1 MLSIVYSTAVHFR
14 RSVMELRRLGT
25 SGLRVSALSLGAM
38 TVGASQGRGTPY
50 STPTRTKRVPSSEEE
65 ARRVFDRALEAGINL
80 VDTANVYNEG
90 RSEELTGEWVA
101 GKRGQLLIATKCRF
115 PIGFGVTHKPGPH
128 EWGLSRKAILAAC
141 EGSLRRLKTDV
152 IDLYQVH
159 MPDSSVAIDE
169 TLRALDDLVTEGKVR
184 YIGCANYAGYS
195 LVESLWAADRL
206 RTHRYESIQLQWS
219 LAQRSAERELIPAA
233 AAYGLGVLIWSP
245 LSRGFLSGKY
255 HPGRTAPAGSRL
267 DVVQDD
273 FRAMDNEKNWNLLDV
288 VGRIAEQHETTHS
301 AVSLAWL
308 LARPQTSRILV
319 GARTEAPLEDNL
331 RALSVK
337 LTSEDLKELDEAS
350 RPDWDYPWNVIRDA
364 EAGDAKLLTWRAA
377 LDNPTAMPSAG

>member
-1 MLSIVYSTAVHFR
+1 
-14 RSVMELRRLGT
+14 
-25 SGLRVSALSLGAM
+25 
-38 TVGASQGRGTPY
+38 
-50 STPTRTKRVPSSEEE
+50 
-65 ARRVFDRALEAGINL
+65 
-80 VDTANVYNEG
+80 
-90 RSEELTGEWVA
+90 
-101 GKRGQLLIATKCRF
+101 
-115 PIGFGVTHKPGPH
+115 
-128 EWGLSRKAILAAC
+128 
-141 EGSLRRLKTDV
+141 
-152 IDLYQVH
+152 

-206 RTHRYESIQLQWS
+206 QTHRYESIQLQWS
-219 LAQRSAERELIPAA
+219 LVRRSAERELIPAA
-233 AAYGLGVLIWSP
+233 AAFGLGVLIWSP

-255 HPGRTAPAGSRL
+255 QRGRTAPAGSRL

-288 VGRIAEQHETTHS
+288 VGRIAEQHESTHS

-308 LARPQTSRILV
+308 LARPQTSSILV
-319 GARTEAPLEDNL
+319 GARTEAQLEDNL

-350 RPDWDYPWNVIRDA
+350 RPDWDYPWSVIRDA
-364 EAGDAKLLTWRAA
+364 EAGDAKLLT
-377 LDNPTAMPSAG
+377 

>member
-1 MLSIVYSTAVHFR
+1 
-14 RSVMELRRLGT
+14 MELRRLGT

-50 STPTRTKRVPSSEEE
+50 GTPTLTTGVTSSDEE

-90 RSEELTGEWVA
+90 RSEELTGDWVA
-101 GKRGQLLIATKCRF
+101 GKRDQLLIATKCRF

-128 EWGLSRKAILAAC
+128 EWGLSRKAIMTAC

-159 MPDSSVAIDE
+159 MQDRNVAIDE

-206 RTHRYESIQLQWS
+206 QTHRYESIQLQWS
-219 LAQRSAERELIPAA
+219 LVRRSAERELIPAA
-233 AAYGLGVLIWSP
+233 AAFGLGVLIWSP

-255 HPGRTAPAGSRL
+255 QRGRAAPAGSRL
-267 DVVQDD
+267 DLVQHD
-273 FRAMDNEKNWNLLDV
+273 FRAFDNEKNWNLLDV

-308 LARPQTSRILV
+308 LARPQTSSILV
-319 GARTEAPLEDNL
+319 GARTEAQLEDNL

-337 LTSEDLKELDEAS
+337 LTSEDLEELDEAS
-350 RPDWDYPWNVIRDA
+350 RPDWDYPWDVIRDS
-364 EAGDAKLLTWRAA
+364 EAGDAKLL
-377 LDNPTAMPSAG
+377 S

>member
-1 MLSIVYSTAVHFR
+1 
-14 RSVMELRRLGT
+14 MELRRLGT

-50 STPTRTKRVPSSEEE
+50 GTPTLTKGGTSSDEE
-65 ARRVFDRALEAGINL
+65 ARGVFDRALEAGINL

-101 GKRGQLLIATKCRF
+101 GKRDQLLLATKCRF

-128 EWGLSRKAILAAC
+128 EWGLSRKAIMMAC
-141 EGSLRRLKTDV
+141 EGSLRRLRTDV

-159 MPDSSVAIDE
+159 MQDRSVAIDE
-169 TLRALDDLVTEGKVR
+169 TLRALDDLVAQGKVR

-206 RTHRYESIQLQWS
+206 QTHRYESIQLQWS
-219 LAQRSAERELIPAA
+219 LIQRSAERELIPAA
-233 AAYGLGVLIWSP
+233 AAFGLGVLVWAP

-255 HPGRTAPAGSRL
+255 QRDRTAPAGSRL
-267 DVVQDD
+267 DANQDY
-273 FRAMDNEKNWNLLDV
+273 FRALDNEKNWNVLDV
-288 VGRIAEQHETTHS
+288 VGRIAEHPENHDS

-308 LARPQTSRILV
+308 LARPQTSSILV
-319 GARTEAPLEDNL
+319 GARTEAQLEDNL
-331 RALSVK
+331 RALSVG

-350 RPDWDYPWNVIRDA
+350 RPDWDYPWSVIRDA
-364 EAGDAKLLTWRAA
+364 EAGDAKLLT
-377 LDNPTAMPSAG
+377 

>member
-1 MLSIVYSTAVHFR
+1 
-14 RSVMELRRLGT
+14 MELRRLGT

-50 STPTRTKRVPSSEEE
+50 GTPTLTKGGTSSDEE
-65 ARRVFDRALEAGINL
+65 ARRVFDRHLEAGINL

-101 GKRGQLLIATKCRF
+101 GKRDQLLIATKCRF
-115 PIGFGVTHKPGPH
+115 PIGFGMTHKPGPN
-128 EWGLSRKAILAAC
+128 EWGLSRKAIMTAC
-141 EGSLRRLKTDV
+141 ERSLRRLKTDV

-159 MPDSSVAIDE
+159 MQDRNVAIDE

-184 YIGCANYAGYS
+184 YIGCSNYAGYS
-195 LVESLWAADRL
+195 LVESLWAGDRL
-206 RTHRYESIQLQWS
+206 QTHRYESIQLQWS
-219 LAQRSAERELIPAA
+219 LVRRSAERELIPAA
-233 AAYGLGVLIWSP
+233 AAFGLGVLVWSP

-255 HPGRTAPAGSRL
+255 QRGRPAPAGSRL
-267 DVVQDD
+267 DVHQDD
-273 FRAMDNEKNWNLLDV
+273 FRAFDNEKNWNLLDV
-288 VGRIAEQHETTHS
+288 VGRIAAQHETTHS

-308 LARPQTSRILV
+308 LAQPQTSSIIV
-319 GARTEAPLEDNL
+319 GVRTEAELEENL

-350 RPDWDYPWNVIRDA
+350 RPDWDYPWDVIRDA
-364 EAGDAKLLTWRAA
+364 EAGDAKLLT
-377 LDNPTAMPSAG
+377 

>member
-1 MLSIVYSTAVHFR
+1 MSFTGNSFQED
-14 RSVMELRRLGT
+14 RSMQIRRLGS

-38 TVGASQGRGTPY
+38 TIGASQGRGPPY
-50 STPTRTKRVPSSEEE
+50 ATPTPTNGGTSSDDE
-65 ARRVFDRALEAGINL
+65 ARRVFDRALQAGINL

-90 RSEELTGEWVA
+90 RSEELTGEWVG

-169 TLRALDDLVTEGKVR
+169 TLRALDDLVTEGKAR

-206 RTHRYESIQLQWS
+206 QTHRYESIQLQWS
-219 LAQRSAERELIPAA
+219 LVQPSAKPALIPAA
-233 AAYGLGVLIWSP
+233 AGVWPREVLW
-245 LSRGFLSGKY
+245 
-255 HPGRTAPAGSRL
+255 A
-267 DVVQDD
+267 
-273 FRAMDNEKNWNLLDV
+273 
-288 VGRIAEQHETTHS
+288 
-301 AVSLAWL
+301 
-308 LARPQTSRILV
+308 
-319 GARTEAPLEDNL
+319 
-331 RALSVK
+331 
-337 LTSEDLKELDEAS
+337 
-350 RPDWDYPWNVIRDA
+350 
-364 EAGDAKLLTWRAA
+364 
-377 LDNPTAMPSAG
+377 